1 MKYKISQY
9 AKKNNVTIRTV
20 WNWIKNGDVVTEKT
34 KTGGWLI
41 IENEET
47 KNERVFIYARD
58 DLMQDFVS
66 IITSFTARL
75 YGQRRTKRKAEK
87 LIEILENEVS

>member
-9 AKKNNVTIRTV
+9 AKKNNVTVRTV
-20 WNWIKNGDVVTEKT
+20 WNWIKDDKVVTEKT

-41 IENEET
+41 VETEEV

-75 YGQRRTKRKAEK
+75 YGQRRTKRKTEK
-87 LIEILENEVS
+87 INRNT

>member
-9 AKKNNVTIRTV
+9 AKKNNVTVRTV

-75 YGQRRTKRKAEK
+75 YGQRRTKRKTEK

>member
-9 AKKNNVTIRTV
+9 SKKNNVTTRTV
-20 WNWIKNGDVVTEKT
+20 WNWIKNGDVVTEKP

-58 DLMQDFVS
+58 DLMRDFVS
-66 IITSFTARL
+66 IITSFTDRL
-75 YGQRRTKRKAEK
+75 YGQRRTKRKTEK